1 MIRSRQQPHP
11 ETSMSVQQLMGRYF
25 SLRQEL
31 EIAYRAKP
39 WRTAM
44 IDRLTNELSTLERSL
59 AQMRVD
65 PR

>member
-1 MIRSRQQPHP
+1 
-11 ETSMSVQQLMGRYF
+11 MSVQQLMVRYF

-59 AQMRVD
+59 AEMRVD